1 LGGTIGVMHKLFE
14 ILESHGFIS
23 ENDVVKADQLPKK
36 KLLALYEMVY
46 SAIFT
51 AQYTDIDL
59 DGDGPPD
66 LDPFSFMASASMR
79 ADSGCLEL
87 GCRMRK
93 LDFLARF
100 AALYANH
107 VTLPLP
113 LEHPDKV
120 SSIDRSR
127 DELFRTLTSMYALR
141 PLIENGIVRPV
152 TMRTVHCE
160 HTTVFVGEMQSF
172 VHSVADWGAKQF
184 LSDFEITFQLPEK
197 SPSGRSTVYVD
208 GPEELLDHG
217 SLVVLFDEGPSWRAK
232 SWKYDDEGKTTLKGK
247 KKLYFIE
254 QVFNTIANDTTF
266 YFAYGL
272 QHRSRLLTD
281 RPGEAFLLN
290 MLNQDEEL
298 QSTSQ
303 AMEFLSH
310 SIPLIADIPLSTV
323 IRIRREE
330 RDSFESYRRAI
341 TSLTAEVLAE
351 KGHLSIEATKDAFKA
366 KLEPQIEKVK
376 AEVTAE
382 RMKQARRL
390 AIGIPSLAAAVLIG
404 AWGALPI
411 LVKGALGVASTAV
424 GTGLLSKAAAS
435 KCEHGADLRQKND
448 LYFLLR
454 MMEE

>member
-1 LGGTIGVMHKLFE
+1 MHKLFE

-23 ENDVVKADQLPKK
+23 ENDIPKADQLPRKEVVP
-36 KLLALYEMVY
+36 LYEAVY
-46 SAIFT
+46 SVVFA
-51 AQYTDIDL
+51 AQYPDIDL
-59 DGDGPPD
+59 EADSSPD

-79 ADSGCLEL
+79 ADSGCLEPI
-87 GCRMRK
+87 CRIRK

-100 AALYANH
+100 TAMYANH

-113 LEHPDKV
+113 LAHPDQA
-120 SSIDRSR
+120 SSIDRCR
-127 DELFRTLTSMYALR
+127 DDLYRSLMSLFALR

-152 TMRTVHCE
+152 TMRTTHCE
-160 HTTVFVGEMQSF
+160 HVKALVDEMKTF
-172 VHSVADWGAKQF
+172 VHAAAGWGAKQF
-184 LSDFEITFQLPEK
+184 LSDFEIAYQPPEK
-197 SPSGRSTVYVD
+197 SPSGRSTAYID
-208 GPEELLDHG
+208 GPEDLLDHG
-217 SLVVLFDEGPSWRAK
+217 SLVALFDEGPSWRAK
-232 SWKYDDEGKTTLKGK
+232 SWKYDDEGKTILKGK
-247 KKLYFIE
+247 KKLVFIE

-266 YFAYGL
+266 YLAYG
-272 QHRSRLLTD
+272 QEHRSRLLTD
-281 RPGEAFLLN
+281 RRGEAFLLSL
-290 MLNQDEEL
+290 LNQDEEL
-298 QSTSQ
+298 QSTSR

-310 SIPLIADIPLSTV
+310 SIPLLADIPLSTV
-323 IRIRREE
+323 LRIRREE

-351 KGHLSIEATKDAFKA
+351 NGGLSIEAAKDAFKA

-376 AEVTAE
+376 AEVIAE
-382 RMKQARRL
+382 RTRQARRL

-411 LVKGALGVASTAV
+411 IVKGVLAAAGAAS

-454 MMEE
+454 MMEG